1 MKDCKPCPLKEHC
14 TQAPRRAIS
23 VRIKEHH
30 QALQEART
38 RQKGAA
44 FREKYRNRSG
54 IEGTISQGVRAFG
67 LRRSRYRGM
76 EKTHL
81 QHLVTATVINLVRTL
96 AWLDGKPLA
105 KTRTSKF
112 AALALVA

>member
-1 MKDCKPCPLKEHC
+1 MPTQRALYQSPTPCDLGACQGTPSS
-14 TQAPRRAIS
+14 P
-23 VRIKEHH
+23 
-30 QALQEART
+30 T
-38 RQKGAA
+38 R
-44 FREKYRNRSG
+44 
-54 IEGTISQGVRAFG
+54 SQGTSKGGGVPGEIPQPIRQRRHHFGKRVRAFG